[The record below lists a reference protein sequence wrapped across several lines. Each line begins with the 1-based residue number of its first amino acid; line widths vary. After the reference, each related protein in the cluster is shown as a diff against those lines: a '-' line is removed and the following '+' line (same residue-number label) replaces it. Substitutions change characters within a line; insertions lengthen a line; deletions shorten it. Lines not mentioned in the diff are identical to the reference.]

1 MICLKRIAFGIFAI
15 ALTIGIIADTTHA
28 EVLSVIHAQS
38 ILKKMNYYPDALNGA
53 MNPATIKSIITF
65 QADFN
70 LKSTG
75 RLDAPTCKALLSEE
89 EKINGVI
96 EKNKQEKVVS
106 EAQTKLKSLFYYF
119 GPISGKRSDIS
130 KTAISDFQK
139 DNGLAA
145 TGSLDERTL
154 NLILSDK
161 AQPKKPGELTAR
173 PVPQEPLAP
182 EKKETEIKKVGL
194 EQTPNAESNDKN
206 AAPDKPDVKKQ
217 PSNVQP
223 LWSYSMGQINYKPS
237 AGYDAASYE
246 AQNET
251 LHPEQAVIYSDES
264 FTMARLSLDY
274 APFCASLSTNRLS
287 GGDNAADS
295 FYFSWYFNLKKSPYL
310 LNLQYENIES
320 DALVNN
326 DIIGIETN
334 TFNVEWLYRQRP
346 WLAWGLG
353 VSYGNLPTLV
363 SCKNDQ
369 SQNRA
374 IGFDK
379 DFKLATLNAV
389 IRYNSLAKDK
399 KPLIKTQHL
408 YPYVT
413 SSFSAGFGYGKVS
426 GDVLDRM
433 NTDLGHSFSRDIYT
447 VNLKFSPEVGLTYQ
461 IHRTNFDLD
470 LTLGYALTIHIPN
483 WSIRSLP
490 TLESDDQVDFYRRNI
505 SHGPVLGGNVSF

>member
-1 MICLKRIAFGIFAI
+1 MICLKRIAFGILAI
-15 ALTIGIIADTTHA
+15 ALTTGIIADITHA
-28 EVLSVIHAQS
+28 EVLSVIRAQS
-38 ILKKMNYYPDALNGA
+38 ILKKMNYYPDALNGS

-75 RLDAPTCKALLSEE
+75 RLDAPTCKALFAEE

-106 EAQTKLKSLFYYF
+106 DAQTKLKSLFYYF
-119 GPISGKRSDIS
+119 GPISGKRGDIS

-139 DNGLAA
+139 DNGVVV

-154 NLILSDK
+154 SLILSDK

-173 PVPQEPLAP
+173 PVPQEPPAP

-194 EQTPNAESNDKN
+194 EQTSNVESKDKN
-206 AAPDKPDVKKQ
+206 APPDKPDVKKQ
-217 PSNVQP
+217 ASNVQP
-223 LWSYSMGQINYKPS
+223 LWSYSMGRINYKPS
-237 AGYDAASYE
+237 AGYDAATYE

-251 LHPEQAVIYSDES
+251 IHPEQAVIYNDES

-274 APFCASLSTNRLS
+274 APFCASLSTSRIG

-295 FYFSWYFNLKKSPYL
+295 VDFSWYFNLKKKPYL
-310 LNLQYENIES
+310 LCLQYENIES
-320 DALVNN
+320 DALVDN
-326 DIIGIETN
+326 DIIGIETS
-334 TFNVEWLYRQRP
+334 TFTVEWLYRQRP
-346 WLAWGLG
+346 WLAWGFG

-363 SCKNDQ
+363 SCKNDL

-379 DFKLATLNAV
+379 NFKLATMNAV
-389 IRYNSLAKDK
+389 VRYNSLAKDK
-399 KPLIKTQHL
+399 KPLFKTEHL

-413 SSFSAGFGYGKVS
+413 SAFSAGFGYGKVS
-426 GDVLDRM
+426 GDVIDRI
-433 NTDLGHSFSRDIYT
+433 NEDLGHSFSASIYT
-447 VNLKFSPEVGLTYQ
+447 LNLKFSPEVGLTYQ
-461 IHRTNFDLD
+461 IHRPSFDLD
-470 LTLGYALTIHIPN
+470 LTIGYALTLHLPN

-505 SHGPVLGGNVSF
+505 SHGPVIGGNVSF